1 MMESVAFIAIAI
13 ILYFLSD
20 WILDRIERAI
30 GRRFEYRTL
39 IFFGLLLGLTLL
51 TFAAIRQFTDLV

>member
-1 MMESVAFIAIAI
+1 MMESVAYIAIAI

-20 WILDRIERAI
+20 WILDRVERSV

-51 TFAAIRQFTDLV
+51 AFAAIRHFTDLV

>member
-1 MMESVAFIAIAI
+1 MESVAYIAIAI

-20 WILDRIERAI
+20 WILDRVERSA
-30 GRRFEYRTL
+30 GRRFEHRTL

-51 TFAAIRQFTDLV
+51 VFAAIRQFTNLV